1 MEIKTAIIISVIACV
16 LCSISAVGITYKY
29 TSQHYE
35 LQIAEEHLMQQ
46 TALTK
51 ANEKVII
58 AERKNNETTELLN
71 RKALDQDK
79 IINGLQNQLANLRT
93 VNNGL
98 RIQSKCISSPT
109 TTPDSTSNDFNST
122 TTRTTEGVCELP
134 AMFADTITETARAAD
149 ELRSRAII
157 CQEYTESIIEQRKN
171 ISNDNK
177 QQ

>member
-1 MEIKTAIIISVIACV
+1 MEIKLMAIFTVVIAIVTGIVTYEFTSNHYEAIISAEHEQAALIVKQKTEDV
-16 LCSISAVGITYKY
+16 LA
-29 TSQHYE
+29 
-35 LQIAEEHLMQQ
+35 
-46 TALTK
+46 
-51 ANEKVII
+51 

-71 RKALDQDK
+71 RKAFEQDK

-98 RIQSKCISSPT
+98 RIQSKCISST
-109 TTPDSTSNDFNST
+109 STTPNSPSSDFNST

-149 ELRSRAII
+149 DMRGRLLICKEYAEAID
-157 CQEYTESIIEQRKN
+157 EQRKRMY
-171 ISNDNK
+171 NDNK